1 MICPTS
7 VIQLSTI
14 LSERCGGRWVSGI
27 ESPDTVGSDSNCLVA
42 DDRSTSLAS
51 SSAGNVNS

>member
-14 LSERCGGRWVSGI
+14 LSERGGGRWVSGI
-27 ESPDTVGSDSNCLVA
+27 ESSDAMGSGSNCLVA
-42 DDRSTSLAS
+42 DDRLTSLAS
-51 SSAGNVNS
+51 RSAGNVKS